1 MRTYFY
7 RAIVYLSKIM
17 GTWVFAVF
25 AWIVSTGYFLI
36 FPRRVN
42 TSIRFYRTL
51 FPDRNWFVHLGCA
64 WRQFHNFTDVFF
76 DRFMLQEFDDI
87 RYTSEGLEHLDQVLE
102 EKTGAILLMSHM
114 GNWEVAAHL
123 LKRNFPDMNL
133 LLYMGVK
140 HKEQIEGIQKK
151 SLSQNG
157 VRVIAVDAHGGSP
170 FDIVEGIHFIN
181 SGGIVSLT
189 GDLVWKKDQ
198 RSVPVK
204 FLGHDAQF
212 PEAPYLFALLSGAP
226 IFIFFAFQT
235 GRKTYHFSLSDPIF
249 VKAPSRGERATA
261 IRKAAQIYA
270 DILEETVRRNPFQ
283 WYHFKPLPGTEEIG
297 PFRSRQSLL

>member
-1 MRTYFY
+1 MRTFLY

-25 AWIVSTGYFLI
+25 AWIVSTGFFML
-36 FPRRVN
+36 FPARVN
-42 TSIRFYRTL
+42 TSIRFYRRL
-51 FPDRNWFVHLGCA
+51 FPGRNWFYHLGCA

-87 RYTSEGLEHLDQVLE
+87 HYTSQGLERLDQVLE

-123 LKRNFPDMNL
+123 LKRNFPDMRL
-133 LLYMGVK
+133 LLYMGAK

-151 SLSQNG
+151 SLCRNG
-157 VRVIAVDAHGGSP
+157 VRVIAADAQGGSP
-170 FDIVEGIHFIN
+170 FDAVEGIHFIN
-181 SGGIVSLT
+181 SGGLVSLT
-189 GDLVWKKDQ
+189 GDLIWKKDQ

-204 FLGHDAQF
+204 FLGRGALL

-226 IFIFFAFQT
+226 IFIFFAFRT
-235 GRKTYHFSLSDPIF
+235 GTKTYHFTLSEPVF
-249 VKAPSRGERATA
+249 VKAPSRGERSEA
-261 IRKAAQIYA
+261 IGQAAQRYA
-270 DILEETVRRNPFQ
+270 DILEDTVRHNPFQ
-283 WYHFKPLPGTEEIG
+283 WYHFRPIPGPEA
-297 PFRSRQSLL
+297 R

>member
-1 MRTYFY
+1 MRTYLY
-7 RAIVYLSKIM
+7 RAIVCLSKIL

-25 AWIVSTGYFLI
+25 AWIVSTGFFML
-36 FPRRVN
+36 FPRRVD

-51 FPDRNWFVHLGCA
+51 FPEKSWFTHLGCA

-87 RYTSEGLEHLDQVLE
+87 HYSSEGMERLEQILQ

-133 LLYMGVK
+133 LLYMGIK
-140 HKEQIEGIQKK
+140 HKEQIEGIQKR
-151 SLSQNG
+151 SLSRNG
-157 VRVIAVDAHGGSP
+157 VRVVAVDEHGGSP

-181 SGGIVSLT
+181 SGGLVSLT
-189 GDLVWKKDQ
+189 GDLIWKKDQ
-198 RSVPVK
+198 RSIPVK
-204 FLGHDAQF
+204 FLGRDTLF
-212 PEAPYLFALLSGAP
+212 PEAPYLFALLTGAP
-226 IFIFFAFQT
+226 IFIFFAFRI
-235 GRKTYHFSLSDPIF
+235 GRKTYHFTLSEPIF
-249 VKAPSRGERATA
+249 VKALSRGERAA
-261 IRKAAQIYA
+261 ALHQAAQRYA

-283 WYHFKPLPGTEEIG
+283 WYHFKPLPVPDEI
-297 PFRSRQSLL
+297 